1 MVKKVQTNKEWI
13 CVNFFTKELSLK
25 MGNAHNFRTEG
36 KLTTSAKI
44 NLPS

>member
-1 MVKKVQTNKEWI
+1 
-13 CVNFFTKELSLK
+13 

-44 NLPS
+44 NLPSRDLSFLPRIIFLLLNVFSREYKE